1 MYFRSGRTSLGLSY
15 RKKLVIHNVLM
26 SLYLLGHIEKC
37 SGEIRL
43 HKVSLRQRERKSK
56 ESLLTLILKITKK
69 EKKKKGSIS
78 VCYTLKRY
86 SCNTGVNIM
95 KLLKYTSQ
103 LLPYYVHQPWHSM
116 FLLHVSIFFIAI
128 FILFPPLLLAT
139 VFPSVIFSVS
149 AYMCTHSGKGTDFPK
164 DLEIFR
170 FP

>member
-1 MYFRSGRTSLGLSY
+1 MYFRSGTTSLGLSY
-15 RKKLVIHNVLM
+15 RKKLFIHSILM

-56 ESLLTLILKITKK
+56 REFANPYS
-69 EKKKKGSIS
+69 EDYKKKGSIS

-86 SCNTGVNIM
+86 SSNTGVNNM

-128 FILFPPLLLAT
+128 FILFPPVLLAT

-149 AYMCTHSGKGTDFPK
+149 AYMCTHSGKGTNFPM
-164 DLEIFR
+164 DLEIFC
-170 FP
+170 FPW

>member
-1 MYFRSGRTSLGLSY
+1 MFRRNQTAQSQSETER
-15 RKKLVIHNVLM
+15 
-26 SLYLLGHIEKC
+26 EK
-37 SGEIRL
+37 E
-43 HKVSLRQRERKSK
+43 QREFANPYSEDYK
-56 ESLLTLILKITKK
+56 ER
-69 EKKKKGSIS
+69 KKKKGSIS

-116 FLLHVSIFFIAI
+116 FLLHASIFFIAI